1 MTWMLALAGALS
13 VGLFVYLV
21 WALLRAEDL

>member
-1 MTWMLALAGALS
+1 MSLMNWFSLALVIVVAA
-13 VGLFVYLV
+13 YLV